1 MDTTQRVST
10 AAGVANLALVLAC
23 ITTLGWLT
31 ARHTTASPGE
41 AFAVGFGLMVMA
53 LIWLG
58 VLTGIVHVMNPEI
71 ARTHGSGAALVSVAT
86 GMLMIVPFTVLA
98 LFAELALGW
107 SAAQAFAA
115 AGLMTGAGAVGMEI
129 GRLGP
134 RKLLN
139 SLVPAGG
146 GMLFVMIWM
155 LTGALMQGVS
165 G

>member
-10 AAGVANLALVLAC
+10 PAAMAELVLVLAS
-23 ITTLGWLT
+23 IAALGWLT
-31 ARHTTASPGE
+31 ARHMPVSPVWSC
-41 AFAVGFGLMVMA
+41 AVGLLLAAMG

-71 ARTHGSGAALVSVAT
+71 AQTHGGMAALTPVAT
-86 GMLMIVPFTVLA
+86 GMLMVVPFTVLA
-98 LFAELALGW
+98 LVAELALGW

-115 AGLMTGAGAVGMEI
+115 AGLMTGAGAVGMEVS
-129 GRLGP
+129 RLGSS
-134 RKLLN
+134 KLLN

-146 GMLFVMIWM
+146 GVLFVVIWM
-155 LTGALMQGVS
+155 LASALIQGVS

>member
-10 AAGVANLALVLAC
+10 PAAVANLVLVLAC
-23 ITTLGWLT
+23 IATLGWLT
-31 ARHTTASPGE
+31 ARHLPLS
-41 AFAVGFGLMVMA
+41 AFWSFAISFGLMGMGLV
-53 LIWLG
+53 WLG

-71 ARTHGSGAALVSVAT
+71 ARTHGKTAALVPVAT
-86 GMLMIVPFTVLA
+86 GMLMIVPFTALA
-98 LFAELALGW
+98 LVAELSLGW
-107 SAAQAFAA
+107 SATQAFAA

-146 GMLFVMIWM
+146 GMLFVAVWM
-155 LTGALMQGVS
+155 LVGALVQGVS